1 MAKSKKQSQK
11 DLINMISMGV
21 LVIGIIAT
29 VLLAL
34 KSFKFS
40 ENSDYLLVSG
50 IDVAF
55 GKKLSSINKLNFNF
69 LMVIALV
76 LPVAAGVVQLLVKGR
91 IGSISS
97 VVLFA
102 IALILIFTAKANHE
116 VTLIVTSK
124 TTVALKLTTIGI
136 FAVVLNAIGLL
147 GSAYKLSL
155 E

>member
-1 MAKSKKQSQK
+1 
-11 DLINMISMGV
+11 
-21 LVIGIIAT
+21 
-29 VLLAL
+29 
-34 KSFKFS
+34 
-40 ENSDYLLVSG
+40 
-50 IDVAF
+50 
-55 GKKLSSINKLNFNF
+55 
-69 LMVIALV
+69 MVIALV